1 LPPGVYFR
9 DNVRVRQVH
18 GLKFVDQQDP
28 DDIEF
33 LACCSLH
40 RSWYIF
46 ESLSVLV
53 HVVVMLLAPMLV
65 VCLLA
70 ALMNHQWALVTAP
83 YSGTDH
89 VNPPLLWADLVQP
102 TAQGVDG
109 ATYSYYPLAEIFLW
123 ESGTYGMATLL
134 RMVLAYTE
142 LPSPIVRAIIMHAY
156 AAIFVVHI
164 AFMFTLA
171 CMIAAWF
178 LVSSVLNPTTYLP
191 YAVVILVTF
200 VVCREVGT
208 VMLAA
213 AAKLAAG
220 IRKGVKRVLRSKLR
234 QAKAQMTMMAQER
247 LLKESNKWDDELE
260 STSLGEYEL
269 GKAERDKQE
278 ITAADI
284 FALLKEARDAELE
297 ELGKEPVE
305 DDEIDRSAFRRLFGA
320 LDLDLSDGQLD
331 RLFAVMDLSGSN
343 TISVGEFEGA
353 WDLLQTEI
361 VEEHVKK
368 LGVSGGQICVMVMI
382 FALLL
387 VVLLT
392 FILLIVSAWVGED
405 NFGAVIKS
413 SLIAFVGQSVTKI
426 RTRSKAEVGDGDLD
440 DLVENVMAEQEEQA
454 NED

>member
-1 LPPGVYFR
+1 
-9 DNVRVRQVH
+9 
-18 GLKFVDQQDP
+18 
-28 DDIEF
+28 
-33 LACCSLH
+33 
-40 RSWYIF
+40 
-46 ESLSVLV
+46 
-53 HVVVMLLAPMLV
+53 
-65 VCLLA
+65 
-70 ALMNHQWALVTAP
+70 
-83 YSGTDH
+83 
-89 VNPPLLWADLVQP
+89 
-102 TAQGVDG
+102 
-109 ATYSYYPLAEIFLW
+109 
-123 ESGTYGMATLL
+123 
-134 RMVLAYTE
+134 
-142 LPSPIVRAIIMHAY
+142 
-156 AAIFVVHI
+156 
-164 AFMFTLA
+164 
-171 CMIAAWF
+171 
-178 LVSSVLNPTTYLP
+178 
-191 YAVVILVTF
+191 
-200 VVCREVGT
+200 
-208 VMLAA
+208 
-213 AAKLAAG
+213 
-220 IRKGVKRVLRSKLR
+220 
-234 QAKAQMTMMAQER
+234 MTMMAQER

-297 ELGKEPVE
+297 ELGKEPI
-305 DDEIDRSAFRRLFGA
+305 DEIDRSAFRRLFGA

-392 FILLIVSAWVGED
+392 FILLIVSAYAAWGANPRRAERTRATLTLTRQAAVGRWVGED